1 MNYNDLQELANSK
14 KILMRE
20 LAVQMEMTY
29 AGMKTAIENQTL
41 SVKKIILLCEAL
53 GITPNQFFGWEDGK
67 CASQVQNGGVG
78 NMQRINYSSAAALQE
93 QLRIKDEQI
102 QNKDAQIAKLLEIVS
117 AKQSK

>member
-1 MNYNDLQELANSK
+1 
-14 KILMRE
+14 
-20 LAVQMEMTY
+20 MTY

-41 SVKKIILLCEAL
+41 PIKKVNLLCKIL
-53 GITPNQFFGWEDGK
+53 GITPNRFFGWEDGG

-117 AKQSK
+117 AKQSNSPLLKG